1 MVFNIFKLSN
11 ITNDLLTDVSGAKDN
26 DLLLDLVDEEA
37 STCQLKHLPAFT
49 QAVPKDRRFH
59 PILPVAE
66 QDYFFPTNLNY
77 LRFTLGQLCTILLSW
92 IALFEMSVQVG
103 VFVDLDG
110 GDEFVVGVQLIDAEA
125 CSLGVFRKPKHFVLR
140 ASEQPATSFDTYSFC
155 FDLGRSLF
163 EVELTVNF

>member
-1 MVFNIFKLSN
+1 MLFIA
-11 ITNDLLTDVSGAKDN
+11 NDLLTDVSLAKDN
-26 DLLLDLVDEEA
+26 DLLVDLVDEEA

-77 LRFTLGQLCTILLSW
+77 LRFTLGQLKISLSNW
-92 IALFEMSVQVG
+92 IALFEISVQVG

-140 ASEQPATSFDTYSFC
+140 ASEQPVICGTTIIFC
-155 FDLGRSLF
+155 FDLDRSPL
-163 EVELTVNF
+163 